1 MGKDRDA
8 GIEKLHEFAKAN
20 ADVKTRIE
28 WYRERFIQNLAE
40 INLLKRRL
48 QLAEKK
54 IFYLEDYFWKKNRQH
69 PSYSDLDLKVREI
82 LGKRKSRRGR
92 KNDKTK
98 IRN

>member
-1 MGKDRDA
+1 MVKDRFA
-8 GIEKLHEFAKAN
+8 GVKKLNEFAKAN
-20 ADVKTRIE
+20 ADVNARIL
-28 WYRERFIQNLAE
+28 WYRHRFIQNLAE

-82 LGKRKSRRGR
+82 LGTRKSRRGR
-92 KNDKTK
+92 KNGKLHEG
-98 IRN
+98 